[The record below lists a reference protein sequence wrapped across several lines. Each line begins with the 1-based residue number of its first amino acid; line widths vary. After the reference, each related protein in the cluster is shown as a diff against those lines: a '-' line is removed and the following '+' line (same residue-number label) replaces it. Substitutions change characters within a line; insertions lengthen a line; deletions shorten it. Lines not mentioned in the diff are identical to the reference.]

1 MSLLLWLPLDGNL
14 TNNGINE
21 YIIKDIGVP
30 WGGGKLGKCM
40 DCTGNTANTKRLYI
54 NSNDFHFTGSFSWAA
69 WIYPVHNTTWSTGNY
84 VFTVGR
90 ADAGSERG
98 YGCNILSNAIR
109 IWYNK
114 GCWDIPVTLNTWYHI
129 ACVVNKTEN
138 KIYTYL
144 NGSLARTI
152 AITSPPT
159 YNDSNGLHIGA
170 FGYKN
175 GVIYPF
181 FGKINDF
188 RIYDEVLSPREV
200 KEISKGLIL
209 HYPLN
214 QLEKNVNV
222 AKGNG
227 TIKSSP
233 EWIQINI
240 PTASSTNQ
248 CIDTGHIYKAG
259 YFRIGD
265 ICRVKFRL
273 KYSNLISTSSQIL
286 MILQC
291 YGNGTVF
298 SDPWRDGAANGK
310 AVSLP
315 LGSGEFLYD
324 SSFVISE
331 NHMKEEYWRSQL
343 RFDNYKSGT
352 VYIKDFKVAR
362 ETADTWTP
370 PLDASDTWRDGIEY
384 DVSGYGH
391 NGTYSTSSFPNI
403 STNTPMNNM
412 CYKFGGATR
421 IQGELSQDVSCLK
434 TACTFSIW
442 ANPSAQAVMPFGI
455 ASITIYFTA
464 DDNNNKLLCWNNG
477 DSFDSPFI
485 DSNGKSIS
493 YKLNEWHM
501 YTVVTTASENKLY
514 IDGIYRGKS
523 KVYKNNFS
531 NLIAV
536 ASWRKSIEDW
546 KFKGYLSDFRIYAT
560 ALSDADVLDL
570 YQSRV
575 VVTNNGKLLCHS
587 TYEDICGLYS
597 DNIATEDLGL
607 HGVYPSGFAFTS
619 EYVSEPT
626 SITGK
631 ALKLTCTAVN
641 SNVTMGGSFH
651 GWQKSETTLVNKQK
665 YVLSLYAKSPNKNS
679 IPISINIEYD
689 PYTTAYYTLTS
700 EYQKLNLVF
709 TADASSQYHAFTTY
723 YSKWKVGDIV
733 YIHSVEVK
741 PLYDYGIKA
750 KSTGVFHCK
759 DINEDD
765 TNFNIDLQDA
775 NTKELIEI

>member
-54 NSNDFHFTGSFSWAA
+54 NSNDFHFTGSFSWTA
-69 WIYPVHNTTWSTGNY
+69 WIYPVHNTSYSTGNY

-90 ADAGSERG
+90 VDAGSERG

-152 AITSPPT
+152 SITSPPT

-170 FGYKN
+170 FGYKD

-188 RIYDEVLSPREV
+188 RIYDEVLSPREI

-248 CIDTGHIYKAG
+248 CVDTGHIYKVG

-477 DSFDSPFI
+477 DGFDSPFI

-514 IDGIYRGKS
+514 IDGIYKGKS

-536 ASWRKSIEDW
+536 ASWRNSTELW

-570 YQSRV
+570 YQSRLA
-575 VVTNNGKLLCHS
+575 VTNNGKLLCHS
-587 TYEDICGLYS
+587 IYENIYGLYS
-597 DNIATEDLGL
+597 DNLTNGSLTFAEGVACKITATIE
-607 HGVYPSGFAFTS
+607 
-619 EYVSEPT
+619 SEPSST
-626 SITGK
+626 TGTVM
-631 ALKLTCTAVN
+631 KLTCTSSA
-641 SNVTMGGSFH
+641 SGYGGP
-651 GWQKSETTLVNKQK
+651 WWRYANTSEGYEVGQS
-665 YVLSLYAKSPNKNS
+665 YVLSMYVKSPNKKTMGLHCEDS
-679 IPISINIEYD
+679 TDDDYKKYDLSTEYKKINH
-689 PYTTAYYTLTS
+689 
-700 EYQKLNLVF
+700 VF
-709 TADASSQYHAFTTY
+709 KM
-723 YSKWKVGDIV
+723 SKITNNRAIVSYAVPWLEGEIV
-733 YIHSVEVK
+733 YIHSVECRR
-741 PLYDYGIKA
+741 LNTDYGIKT

-759 DINEDD
+759 DINEYN

>member
-21 YIIKDIGVP
+21 YIIKDMGIIY
-30 WGGGKLGKCM
+30 GGGKLGKCM

-54 NSNDFHFTGSFSWAA
+54 NSNDFHFTGSFSWTA
-69 WIYPVHNTTWSTGNY
+69 WIYPVHNTSYSTGNY

-90 ADAGSERG
+90 VDAGSERG

-248 CIDTGHIYKAG
+248 CMSAGCVQKSG
-259 YFRIGD
+259 YFNVGD
-265 ICRVKFRL
+265 VCRTRFRL
-273 KYSNLISTSSQIL
+273 KFSDLTSTQSNVTVRMQFS
-286 MILQC
+286 
-291 YGNGTVF
+291 GNGKYF
-298 SDPWRDGAANGK
+298 SNIWGDGQALGSTK
-310 AVSLP
+310 AIPS
-315 LGSGEFLYD
+315 GSGEFLYD
-324 SSFVISE
+324 SAFTITE
-331 NHMKEEYWRSQL
+331 NHMKEEYWNSSL
-343 RFDNYKSGT
+343 RFDYYKSGT

-370 PLDASDTWRDGIEY
+370 SLDASDTWRDGVEY

-391 NGTYSTSSFPNI
+391 NGTYNTATFPNI

-421 IQGELSQDVSCLK
+421 IQGELSQDVTCLK

-442 ANPSAQAVMPFGI
+442 ANPSTQAVMAFGI
-455 ASITIYFTA
+455 KSTSLYFTS
-464 DDNNNKLLCWNNG
+464 DNSNNKLLCWNNG
-477 DSFDSPFI
+477 DSFDSTFI

-514 IDGIYRGKS
+514 IDGIYKGKS

-536 ASWRKSIEDW
+536 ASWRNSTEDW

-570 YQSRV
+570 YQSRLAIS
-575 VVTNNGKLLCHS
+575 NNGKLLCHS
-587 TYEDICGLYS
+587 VYEDIYGLYS
-597 DNIATEDLGL
+597 DNLTNGSLGFSE
-607 HGVYPSGFAFTS
+607 GVGCKITAA
-619 EYVSEPT
+619 VEPELYSST
-626 SITGK
+626 NTV
-631 ALKLTCTAVN
+631 LKLTCTSSAN
-641 SNVTMGGSFH
+641 GYGGP
-651 GWQKSETTLVNKQK
+651 WWRYANTSEGYEIGQS
-665 YVLSLYAKSPNKNS
+665 YVLSMYVKSPNKKTMGLHCEDSTDDDYKKYDLSTEYKKINHVFKIGKITNNRAIVS
-679 IPISINIEYD
+679 YNIPWLKGE
-689 PYTTAYYTLTS
+689 
-700 EYQKLNLVF
+700 
-709 TADASSQYHAFTTY
+709 
-723 YSKWKVGDIV
+723 IV
-733 YIHSVEVK
+733 YIHSVECRR
-741 PLYDYGIKA
+741 LNTDYGIKA

-759 DINEDD
+759 NINEYDS
-765 TNFNIDLQDA
+765 NFSVDLQDV